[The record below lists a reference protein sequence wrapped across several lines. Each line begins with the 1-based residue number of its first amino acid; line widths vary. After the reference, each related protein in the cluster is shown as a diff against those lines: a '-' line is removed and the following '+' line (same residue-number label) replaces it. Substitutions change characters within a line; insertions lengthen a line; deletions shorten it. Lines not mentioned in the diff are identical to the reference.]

1 MLGLP
6 TYKIQI
12 SLDDDGTYMN
22 AISLVDAPAVEVDF
36 ICFDEQ
42 KQMKFT
48 ADEYKRCITGCAIWA
63 DKPIYRRDADGYEY
77 YVVFDKDT
85 IRTIAEK
92 YSKNGLWNSVNLQ
105 HNDEQYVDSVIMME
119 TFIKDSERGISP
131 KGFEDV
137 SDGSLFVTFKI
148 EDDGLWEECLNGTAL
163 NGFSI
168 ECFANLVPVDFK
180 KQEEPKEETFEDWV
194 DSFLSEK
201 KKFVSVDNIDAAIDK
216 GVLLD
221 IVYDGKPETVQVLEV
236 AQLNGN
242 PVAVVWKQDGN
253 RSQWQVL
260 NLSDIT
266 EATLTDTPVQDWE
279 PLFDKPSYS
288 VIRDIL
294 DDMVVPK
301 TAITRAAS
309 IPEYIEQRRWVVINY
324 DDEQPNPHTGARQC
338 MVVAHGLTKRGNE
351 CIRVYERF
359 GDSRSA
365 ATGDGVIPDYRL
377 MLTKR
382 IRSLRMPDFL
392 EPWTPDMLD
401 GRYNWSGDRSMST
414 VFEWYH

>member
-1 MLGLP
+1 MLP
-6 TYKIQI
+6 IYRI
-12 SLDDDGTYMN
+12 SINPDDTETGMT
-22 AISLVDAPAVEVDF
+22 AISLVDYPAIESNF

-42 KQMKFT
+42 KPMRFSSDDMKH
-48 ADEYKRCITGCAIWA
+48 CITGCAIWA

-77 YVVFDKDT
+77 FVVFDAET

-92 YSKNGLWNSVNLQ
+92 YSKDGLWNSVNLM
-105 HNDEQYVDSVIMME
+105 HDETLYQDGVVMLE
-119 TFIKDSERGISP
+119 TFIKDSAKGINPS
-131 KGFEDV
+131 GFEEV
-137 SDGSLFVTFKI
+137 ADGSLFVTFKI
-148 EDDGLWEECLNGTAL
+148 EDDNLWNEIVNGDVL
-163 NGFSI
+163 KGFSI
-168 ECFANLVPVDFK
+168 ECFANLIPQEFQ
-180 KQEEPKEETFEDWV
+180 KQEQPKEETFEEWL
-194 DSFLSEK
+194 DSLVNEK
-201 KKFVSVDNIDAAIDK
+201 KKFVSVDSIDKAIDK
-216 GVLLD
+216 GVMAD
-221 IVYDGKPETVQVLEV
+221 ITVNGTQQTVQVLEI

-242 PVAVVWKQDGN
+242 PVAVVYWQNGN
-253 RSQWQVL
+253 KSQWEVL
-260 NLSDIT
+260 PLSDISEITVT
-266 EATLTDTPVQDWE
+266 ETPVSDWE

-288 VIRDIL
+288 VIKDIL

-309 IPEYIEQRRWVVINY
+309 IPEYIEQRRWVIINY
-324 DDEQPNPHTGARQC
+324 DDEQPNPHSGARQC

-365 ATGDGVIPDYRL
+365 AAGDGVIPDYRL

-382 IRSLRMPDFL
+382 IRSLRVPDFL
-392 EPWTPDMLD
+392 EPWTPEMLD

>member
-1 MLGLP
+1 
-6 TYKIQI
+6 
-12 SLDDDGTYMN
+12 
-22 AISLVDAPAVEVDF
+22 
-36 ICFDEQ
+36 
-42 KQMKFT
+42 
-48 ADEYKRCITGCAIWA
+48 
-63 DKPIYRRDADGYEY
+63 
-77 YVVFDKDT
+77 
-85 IRTIAEK
+85 
-92 YSKNGLWNSVNLQ
+92 
-105 HNDEQYVDSVIMME
+105 MME

-201 KKFVSVDNIDAAIDK
+201 KKFVSVDNIDAAIEK

-221 IVYDGKPETVQVLEV
+221 IVYDGTPETVQVLEV

-253 RSQWQVL
+253 RSQWEVL

-288 VIRDIL
+288 VIKDIL

-309 IPEYIEQRRWVVINY
+309 IPEYIEQRRWVIINY

-365 ATGDGVIPDYRL
+365 ASGDGVIPDYRL

-382 IRSLRMPDFL
+382 IRSLRVPDFL

-401 GRYNWSGDRSMST
+401 SRFNWSGDRSMST